1 MITIGAAAKASG
13 ISRKMI
19 RYYEEIGLLPEPIRS
34 DSGYRHYSSDSIQ
47 QLIFIKHAKDLGF
60 SLPRIKQLVDLWQ
73 NQDRRS
79 ADVKAIAEQYISEL
93 DQSIQQLQ
101 AMRNQLQSLA
111 DKCHGD
117 QHAECAII
125 SELVTK

>member
-60 SLPRIKQLVDLWQ
+60 SLPRINWWYNLHHHESDWDGSWIEDYNPWQTLV
-73 NQDRRS
+73 RRY
-79 ADVKAIAEQYISEL
+79 K
-93 DQSIQQLQ
+93 
-101 AMRNQLQSLA
+101 
-111 DKCHGD
+111 
-117 QHAECAII
+117 II
-125 SELVTK
+125 FN